1 VYGTLVAA
9 NVFGKS
15 EDAAFVFKQSEIDGM
30 IAMCA
35 ELVKP
40 AIFGTVWPLSK
51 KQATGMLNV

>member
-1 VYGTLVAA
+1 MLAA